1 MKVIDIDRLKLID
14 NHIHYIKEY
23 EGSVIIMDK
32 MMKIRRS
39 NIKFSIEYKPVGPH
53 EIKINYFEAGD
64 LPQDTILPK
73 IKERINKLDKD
84 GTLAAL
90 HKN

>member
-32 MMKIRRS
+32 LMKIKRS
-39 NIKFSIEYKPVGPH
+39 NIKFSIEYKPIGPH
-53 EIKINYFEAGD
+53 EIKILYLEEND
-64 LPQDTILPK
+64 LPKDILLPK
-73 IKERINKLDKD
+73 IKEKINKLDKE
-84 GTLAAL
+84 GILAAL

>member
-1 MKVIDIDRLKLID
+1 MRVIDIDRLKLID

-23 EGSVIIMDK
+23 EGSLIIMDK
-32 MMKIRRS
+32 LMRIKRS

-53 EIKINYFEAGD
+53 DIKILYLEEED
-64 LPQDTILPK
+64 QKDILIPK
-73 IKERINKLDKD
+73 IKEKITKLDND
-84 GTLAAL
+84 GILAAL